1 MTRYRILVVDDE
13 PLARQRL
20 QRLLAASADCD
31 VIVAPN
37 GAAALDAVRRER
49 PDIVFLDVQMPEMD
63 GFTVLARID
72 PAQRPV
78 IVFVTAFAEHALR
91 AFDAAAV
98 DYLVKP
104 FDDSRF
110 AASLARA
117 RTLVTQRRLTAVVRD
132 LVPPDGAA
140 PAAAT
145 PRAAEEVEEPTELEL
160 GERGLERVLVRTHDR
175 VKVIPVAAIDW
186 IAAEG
191 NYVRIVAGKEHPLHR
206 STLAEFEARLDQA
219 RFVRVHRSAIV
230 NLERVRE
237 LREVS
242 RGEYAVVLADG
253 TKLKVSR
260 ARRPRL
266 EQLLG
271 GAR

>member
-1 MTRYRILVVDDE
+1 MSRFRILIVDDE

-20 QRLLAASADCD
+20 QRLLAASPDCD
-31 VIVAPN
+31 VTAVPN
-37 GAAALDAVRRER
+37 GVAALDAVRRDR

-63 GFTVLARID
+63 GFTVLDRIE
-72 PAQRPV
+72 PANRPV
-78 IVFVTAFAEHALR
+78 VVFVTAFEQHALR
-91 AFDAAAV
+91 AFDAEAV

-110 AASLARA
+110 AASLVRA
-117 RTLVTQRRLTAVVRD
+117 QTLVAHRRLSAAVRGLALPNAEASSD
-132 LVPPDGAA
+132 DGAGA
-140 PAAAT
+140 GVAAD
-145 PRAAEEVEEPTELEL
+145 EPTELEF
-160 GERGLERVLVRTHDR
+160 GERGVERVLVRSHDR
-175 VKVIPVAAIDW
+175 LKVIPVAAIDW

-206 STLAEFEARLDQA
+206 STLAEFETRLDQS

-230 NLERVRE
+230 NLDRVRE

-260 ARRPRL
+260 ARRSRL

-271 GAR
+271 GTR